1 MRFLMKTNYYED
13 IRLFKYKSTF
23 FWYLVLVS
31 LCLLMPLILND
42 YFLSQLSFIC
52 MYSIASVGLMLLT
65 GYTGQVSMGHAA
77 FFGIGAYTSAVLTN
91 NGLPFVV
98 ALPCAGILAGLVG
111 IIIGLPA
118 LRLAGLYLA
127 IATMGFGFIVEEVMV
142 RWEKL
147 TNGNMGMIVDPPS
160 IGGYWFD
167 TETRFYYL
175 TLFLLILVILA
186 ARNILRSS
194 TGRAM
199 IAIRDSEVAAQA
211 MGISLA
217 KFKTMAFAISAFFT
231 GIAGSLYAH
240 KLTFINP
247 ESFTIILSIE
257 FLAMII
263 IGGLGSIH
271 GAIFGTIFVIFLP
284 QVIVMTKGYLPKY
297 IADQTGLEA
306 ALYGLMIILFILFE
320 PMGIYG
326 RWLKTK
332 FYFEMFPLYKKDT
345 FRRER
350 KYLKVER
357 Q

>member
-1 MRFLMKTNYYED
+1 MRFLMKTDYYED
-13 IRLFKYKSTF
+13 IRLFKYRSTF
-23 FWYLVLVS
+23 FWYLALVI
-31 LCLLMPLILND
+31 LCLLMPLIFND
-42 YFLSQLSFIC
+42 YIVSQLSFIC
-52 MYSIASVGLMLLT
+52 MYSIASVGLMMLT
-65 GYTGQVSMGHAA
+65 GYTGLVSMGHAA
-77 FFGIGAYTSAVLTN
+77 FFGIGAYASAILTN
-91 NGLPFVV
+91 NGLPFFL
-98 ALPCAGILAGLVG
+98 ALPCAGLIAGLVG
-111 IIIGLPA
+111 IVIGLPA

-127 IATMGFGFIVEEVMV
+127 IATMAFGFIIEEVMV

-147 TNGNMGMIVDPPS
+147 TNGNMGMMVDPPS
-160 IGGYWFD
+160 IGGFWFD

-199 IAIRDSEVAAQA
+199 IAIRDSETAAQA

-217 KFKTMAFAISAFFT
+217 KFKTMAFAISAFLT

-247 ESFTIILSIE
+247 ESFTIIVSIE

-326 RWLKTK
+326 RWLKIK
-332 FYFEMFPLYKKDT
+332 YYFEVFPLYKKDT

-350 KYLKVER
+350 KYLKIER